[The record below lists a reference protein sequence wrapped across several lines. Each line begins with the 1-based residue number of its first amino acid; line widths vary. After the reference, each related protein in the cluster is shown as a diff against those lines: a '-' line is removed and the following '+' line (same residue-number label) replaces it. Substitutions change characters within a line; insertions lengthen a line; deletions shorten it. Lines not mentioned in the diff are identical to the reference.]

1 MLIIFT
7 VNVAFAASHAAD
19 SATSLLPEANVMLG
33 DALLTPHPSICGSR
47 TRIEP
52 PAGTSPVAMNEI
64 SADVLTPGV
73 SSVEL
78 NELRPEN
85 DPDLIELRAI
95 NYAHVT

>member
-1 MLIIFT
+1 
-7 VNVAFAASHAAD
+7 
-19 SATSLLPEANVMLG
+19 MLG

-85 DPDLIELRAI
+85 DPDLIAAVDEDE
-95 NYAHVT
+95 VTDNDDFQEATGVICRPFNRGVRCLI